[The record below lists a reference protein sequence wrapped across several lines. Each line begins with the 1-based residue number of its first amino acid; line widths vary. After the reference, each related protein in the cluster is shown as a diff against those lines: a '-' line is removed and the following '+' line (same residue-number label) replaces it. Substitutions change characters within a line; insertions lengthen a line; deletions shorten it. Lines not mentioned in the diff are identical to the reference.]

1 MPIEGLDELDN
12 RILDIIK
19 DNARMTYKEIGD
31 RVGISRVSVKTRM
44 DSMQEKGIIRG
55 FQTVIDPT
63 HVREYEN
70 GLRHSPRTAERI
82 SPDRQCPPPKPSRI
96 LRALSAR

>member
-1 MPIEGLDELDN
+1 MYDIRNLTIWKQETIRQPSKQYLNSDISELNLSVRSYNCLRCAGCRTVGDILSIIEGD
-12 RILDIIK
+12 
-19 DNARMTYKEIGD
+19 
-31 RVGISRVSVKTRM
+31 
-44 DSMQEKGIIRG
+44 
-55 FQTVIDPT
+55 
-63 HVREYEN
+63 EN